1 MLSRVA
7 ASLYWLS
14 RYVERSDG
22 MLRMLKINYASSQ
35 DTLQEFTW
43 EPVIRIF
50 SSPEED
56 AAEKLENDSRNV
68 LKYMVTGKNN
78 ANSVFNIITL
88 ARENARSVQDHI
100 TKDLWQCLNEY
111 YHTVKDPKL
120 ERSLLREDPISV
132 LDVLIKQVML
142 YYGTVEIT
150 MERGE
155 GRSFMNIG
163 KYLERAIQ
171 SVDILDTKF
180 GSISDNP
187 DLLTDTTYWKH
198 LLLSLGGYE
207 LYLKT
212 YREGFEAENVLEQV
226 VLNNDFPR
234 SVIYS
239 VNNIQRYFDR
249 LKNNSNMED
258 FREMSFQI
266 GRLQSHIKYSSVRS
280 IRQEGLHIFLT
291 QIRSELYGIANSLNT
306 ACSNSTFTCPPFT
319 VTDPSGFTILP

>member
-7 ASLYWLS
+7 ASLYWQS
-14 RYVERSDG
+14 RYIERSDG

-35 DTLQEFTW
+35 DTVQEFTW

-50 SSPEED
+50 AGIEDEEEG
-56 AAEKLENDSRNV
+56 EKLENDSRAV
-68 LKYMVTGKNN
+68 LKYMVIGKNN
-78 ANSVFNIITL
+78 SNSVMNIITL
-88 ARENARSVQDHI
+88 ARENARSVQEHI

-111 YHTVKDPKL
+111 YHTVKDTRL
-120 ERSLLREDPISV
+120 ERSLQREDPISV

-239 VNNIQRYFDR
+239 VNNIQRYFER
-249 LKNNSNMED
+249 LQNDSNMED
-258 FREMSFQI
+258 FRDMTFKI
-266 GRLQSHIKYSSVRS
+266 GRLQSRIKYSSVRT
-280 IRQEGLHIFLT
+280 IRQEGLHTFLT
-291 QIRSELYGIANSLNT
+291 QIRSELYGIADALNEHYFANS
-306 ACSNSTFTCPPFT
+306 
-319 VTDPSGFTILP
+319 

>member
-7 ASLYWLS
+7 ASFYWLS
-14 RYVERSDG
+14 RYIERSDG

-35 DTLQEFTW
+35 DAVQQFTW

-50 SSPEED
+50 TGRSKE
-56 AAEKLENDSRNV
+56 AAKLNSNNSREVMKFLV
-68 LKYMVTGKNN
+68 LSKDNPN
-78 ANSVFNIITL
+78 AILSIITL
-88 ARENARSVQDHI
+88 ARENARSVQEHI
-100 TKDLWQCLNEY
+100 PKDLWQCLNEY
-111 YHTVKDPKL
+111 YHTVKDTRL
-120 ERSLLREDPISV
+120 ERALQREDPIGV
-132 LDVLIKQVML
+132 FDILIRQVML
-142 YYGTVEIT
+142 YYGTAEIS

-180 GSISDNP
+180 GSVDENP
-187 DLLTDTTYWKH
+187 DLLTDTSYWKH

-212 YREGFEAENVLEQV
+212 YREGFEASNILEQV

-239 VNNIQRYFDR
+239 VNNIQRYFER
-249 LKNNSNMED
+249 LKKESNLD
-258 FREMSFQI
+258 DYRELSFQI
-266 GRLQSHIKYSSVRS
+266 GRLQSRIKYSSVKN
-280 IRQEGLHIFLT
+280 IEQEGLHLFLT
-291 QIRSELYGIANSLNT
+291 QIRNELYGIGNSLNEHYF
-306 ACSNSTFTCPPFT
+306 ANS
-319 VTDPSGFTILP
+319 

>member
-7 ASLYWLS
+7 SSLYWLS

-22 MLRMLKINYASSQ
+22 ILRMLKINYASSQ
-35 DTLQEFTW
+35 DTVQEFTW
-43 EPVIRIF
+43 TPVVRIF
-50 SSPEED
+50 AGHDDEEIERLGNNTR
-56 AAEKLENDSRNV
+56 AV
-68 LKYMVTGKNN
+68 LKYMVIGKDNP
-78 ANSVFNIITL
+78 NSVMNIITL
-88 ARENARSVQDHI
+88 ARENARGVQEHI

-111 YHTVKDPKL
+111 YHTVKDSRL
-120 ERSLLREDPISV
+120 DTWLRREDPISI

-163 KYLERAIQ
+163 KYLERGIQ

-180 GSISDNP
+180 GSVDENP

-212 YREGFEAENVLEQV
+212 YRKGFEAENILEQV

-239 VNNIQRYFDR
+239 VNHIQRYFER
-249 LKNNSNMED
+249 LKNDSNID
-258 FREMSFQI
+258 DYREMAFYI
-266 GRLQSHIKYSSVRS
+266 GRLQSRIKYSSVKT
-280 IRQEGLHIFLT
+280 IREEGLHDFLT
-291 QIRSELYGIANSLNT
+291 QIRSELFGIGNKLNEHYFANS
-306 ACSNSTFTCPPFT
+306 
-319 VTDPSGFTILP
+319 

>member
-7 ASLYWLS
+7 ASFYWLS
-14 RYVERSDG
+14 RYIERSDG

-35 DTLQEFTW
+35 DTVQEFTW

-50 SSPEED
+50 AGLNVEGAD
-56 AAEKLENDSRNV
+56 QLENDSRSV

-78 ANSVFNIITL
+78 PNSILNIITL
-88 ARENARSVQDHI
+88 ARENARSVQEHI

-111 YHTVKDPKL
+111 YHVVKDQRV
-120 ERSLLREDPISV
+120 ERALQREDPIGI

-180 GSISDNP
+180 SSVSDNP
-187 DLLTDTTYWKH
+187 NLLTDTTYWKH

-212 YREGFEAENVLEQV
+212 YREGFEAENILEQV

-239 VNNIQRYFDR
+239 VNNIQRYFER
-249 LKNNSNMED
+249 LKNDTNVD
-258 FREMSFQI
+258 TFRDMSFQI
-266 GRLQSHIKYSSVRS
+266 GRLQSRIKYSSVKS
-280 IRQEGLHIFLT
+280 IRDEGLHGFLT
-291 QIRSELYGIANSLNT
+291 QIRSELYGVGNSLNEYYF
-306 ACSNSTFTCPPFT
+306 ANS
-319 VTDPSGFTILP
+319 

>member
-7 ASLYWLS
+7 ASFYWLS
-14 RYVERSDG
+14 RYIERSDG
-22 MLRMLKINYASSQ
+22 LLRMLKINYASSQ
-35 DTLQEFTW
+35 DTVQEFTW
-43 EPVIRIF
+43 EPVMRIF
-50 SSPEED
+50 AGLD
-56 AAEKLENDSRNV
+56 ADETDSLENDSRAV

-78 ANSVFNIITL
+78 SNSILNIITL
-88 ARENARSVQDHI
+88 ARENARGVQEHI

-111 YHTVKDPKL
+111 YHTVKDPRL
-120 ERSLLREDPISV
+120 DRALQREDPIGV

-155 GRSFMNIG
+155 GRAFMNIG

-180 GSISDNP
+180 SSISENP

-226 VLNNDFPR
+226 VLNVDFPR

-249 LKNNSNMED
+249 LKNESNVD
-258 FREMSFQI
+258 DYREMSFQI
-266 GRLQSHIKYSSVRS
+266 GRLQSRIKYSSVKS
-280 IRQEGLHIFLT
+280 IKTEGLHLFLT
-291 QIRSELYGIANSLNT
+291 QIRSELYSIGNSLNQHYF
-306 ACSNSTFTCPPFT
+306 ANS
-319 VTDPSGFTILP
+319 

>member
-1 MLSRVA
+1 
-7 ASLYWLS
+7 
-14 RYVERSDG
+14 

-35 DTLQEFTW
+35 DTVQEFTW

-50 SSPEED
+50 AGSDEE
-56 AAEKLENDSRNV
+56 ETGKIGNDSRAV
-68 LKYMVTGKNN
+68 LKYMVIGKENP
-78 ANSVFNIITL
+78 NSIVNIITL
-88 ARENARSVQDHI
+88 ARENARSVQEHI
-100 TKDLWQCLNEY
+100 PKDLWQCLNEY
-111 YHTVKDPKL
+111 YHTVKDTRL
-120 ERSLLREDPISV
+120 EKSLLRDDPIGV

-155 GRSFMNIG
+155 ARAFMNIG

-180 GSISDNP
+180 GSVSDNP
-187 DLLTDTTYWKH
+187 DLLTDTSYWKH

-212 YREGFEAENVLEQV
+212 YREGFEATNILEQV

-249 LKNNSNMED
+249 LKNDSTVED

-266 GRLQSHIKYSSVRS
+266 GRLESRIKYSSVKS
-280 IRQEGLHIFLT
+280 IEQDGLHTFLT
-291 QIRSELYGIANSLNT
+291 QIRSGLYGIGNALNEHYFANS
-306 ACSNSTFTCPPFT
+306 
-319 VTDPSGFTILP
+319 

>member
-7 ASLYWLS
+7 ASFYWLS
-14 RYVERSDG
+14 RYIERSDG

-35 DTLQEFTW
+35 DTVQEFTW

-50 SSPEED
+50 AGLDE
-56 AAEKLENDSRNV
+56 AEADKLDNDSRSV

-78 ANSVFNIITL
+78 PNSILNIITL
-88 ARENARSVQDHI
+88 ARENARGVQEHI

-111 YHTVKDPKL
+111 YHTVKDSRL
-120 ERSLLREDPISV
+120 ERSLQREDPIGV

-180 GSISDNP
+180 SSISDNP

-249 LKNNSNMED
+249 LKNDTNVDNY
-258 FREMSFQI
+258 REMSFQI
-266 GRLQSHIKYSSVRS
+266 GRLQSRIKYSSVRS
-280 IRQEGLHIFLT
+280 IRAEGLHVFLT
-291 QIRSELYGIANSLNT
+291 QIRTELYGVGNSLNEYYF
-306 ACSNSTFTCPPFT
+306 ANS
-319 VTDPSGFTILP
+319 

>member
-7 ASLYWLS
+7 ASFYWLS
-14 RYVERSDG
+14 RYIERSDG

-35 DTLQEFTW
+35 DTVLPFTW
-43 EPVIRIF
+43 DPVIRIYGGLGD
-50 SSPEED
+50 EEG
-56 AAEKLENDSRNV
+56 KSLGNDSRAV
-68 LKYMVTGKNN
+68 LKYLVTGKT
-78 ANSVFNIITL
+78 NSNSILNIITL
-88 ARENARSVQDHI
+88 ARENARSVQEHI

-111 YHTVKDPKL
+111 YHTIKDPKIEL
-120 ERSLLREDPISV
+120 ALQREDPITV
-132 LDVLIKQVML
+132 LDILIRQVML
-142 YYGTVEIT
+142 YYGTVEIS

-180 GSISDNP
+180 GSVSDNP

-234 SVIYS
+234 AVIYS
-239 VNNIQRYFDR
+239 VNNIARYFER
-249 LKNNSNMED
+249 LHNDSNLDD
-258 FREMSFQI
+258 FKDMSFQI
-266 GRLQSHIKYSSVRS
+266 GRLQSNIKYSSVKT
-280 IRQEGLHIFLT
+280 IKEEGLHQFLT
-291 QIRSELYGIANSLNT
+291 QIRGQLYGIGDALNNHYFANS
-306 ACSNSTFTCPPFT
+306 
-319 VTDPSGFTILP
+319 

>member
-22 MLRMLKINYASSQ
+22 ILRMLKINYASSQ
-35 DTLQEFTW
+35 DTVQEFTW

-50 SSPEED
+50 SGHDEET
-56 AAEKLENDSRNV
+56 EKLGNDSRAV
-68 LKYMVTGKNN
+68 IRYMVTGKTNG
-78 ANSVFNIITL
+78 NSVLNIITL
-88 ARENARSVQDHI
+88 ARENARGVQEHI

-111 YHTVKDPKL
+111 YHTIKDPRI
-120 ERSLLREDPISV
+120 ERALQREDPIGV

-163 KYLERAIQ
+163 KSLERAIQ

-239 VNNIQRYFDR
+239 VNHIQRYFER
-249 LKNNSNMED
+249 LKHDSNID
-258 FREMSFQI
+258 DYQQLSFQI
-266 GRLQSHIKYSSVRS
+266 GRLQSRIKYSSVKS
-280 IRQEGLHIFLT
+280 IEEDGLHQFLT
-291 QIRSELYGIANSLNT
+291 QTRTELFGIGNALSEHYFENS
-306 ACSNSTFTCPPFT
+306 
-319 VTDPSGFTILP
+319 

>member
-7 ASLYWLS
+7 ASFYWLS
-14 RYVERSDG
+14 RYIERSDG

-35 DTLQEFTW
+35 DTVQEFTW
-43 EPVIRIF
+43 EPVIRLY
-50 SSPEED
+50 SEAGDDETK
-56 AAEKLENDSRNV
+56 KLQNDSRAV
-68 LKYMVTGKNN
+68 LKYMVTGKE
-78 ANSVFNIITL
+78 NSNSILNIITL
-88 ARENARSVQDHI
+88 ARENARGVQEHI

-111 YHTVKDPKL
+111 YHTVKDTRL
-120 ERSLLREDPISV
+120 EKALQRDDPISV

-180 GSISDNP
+180 GSINDNP
-187 DLLTDTTYWKH
+187 DLLTDTSYWKH

-207 LYLKT
+207 LYIRT
-212 YREGFEAENVLEQV
+212 YREGFEASNILEQV

-249 LKNNSNMED
+249 LQNESNLDD
-258 FREMSFQI
+258 FREMSFRI
-266 GRLQSHIKYSSVRS
+266 GRLQSRIKYSSVKS
-280 IRQEGLHIFLT
+280 IEEEGLHLFLT
-291 QIRSELYGIANSLNT
+291 QIRSELYGIANALNEHYF
-306 ACSNSTFTCPPFT
+306 ANS
-319 VTDPSGFTILP
+319 

>member
-7 ASLYWLS
+7 ASLYWQS
-14 RYVERSDG
+14 RYIERSDG

-35 DTLQEFTW
+35 DAIQEFTW

-50 SSPEED
+50 AGLDDDEG
-56 AAEKLENDSRNV
+56 ATLGNDSRAV
-68 LKYMVTGKNN
+68 LKYMVMGKSNS
-78 ANSVFNIITL
+78 NSVLNIITL
-88 ARENARSVQDHI
+88 ARENARSVQEHI

-111 YHTVKDPKL
+111 YHTVKDSKL
-120 ERSLLREDPISV
+120 ERALQREDPISV

-239 VNNIQRYFDR
+239 VNNIQRYFER
-249 LKNNSNMED
+249 LQNDSNMED
-258 FREMSFQI
+258 FRDMTFKI
-266 GRLQSHIKYSSVRS
+266 GRLQSRIKYSSVKT
-280 IRQEGLHIFLT
+280 IRQEGLHAFLT
-291 QIRSELYGIANSLNT
+291 QIRGELYGIADALNEHYFANS
-306 ACSNSTFTCPPFT
+306 
-319 VTDPSGFTILP
+319 

>member
-7 ASLYWLS
+7 ASFYWLS
-14 RYVERSDG
+14 RYIERSDG

-35 DTLQEFTW
+35 DAVQEFTW

-50 SSPEED
+50 AGHDED
-56 AAEKLENDSRNV
+56 SEALEDNSRDV
-68 LKYMVTGKNN
+68 LKFMVTGKNN
-78 ANSVFNIITL
+78 SNSILNIITL
-88 ARENARSVQDHI
+88 ARENARSVQEHI
-100 TKDLWQCLNEY
+100 PKDLWQCLNEY
-111 YHTVKDPKL
+111 YHTVKDPRLDKAL
-120 ERSLLREDPISV
+120 QREDPIGL

-180 GSISDNP
+180 GSVGDNP
-187 DLLTDTTYWKH
+187 DLLTDTSYWKH

-212 YREGFEAENVLEQV
+212 YREGFEAANILEQV

-249 LKNNSNMED
+249 LKSDSNID
-258 FREMSFQI
+258 TFREMSFQI
-266 GRLQSHIKYSSVRS
+266 GRLQSRIKYSSVKT
-280 IRQEGLHIFLT
+280 IEQEGLHSFLT
-291 QIRSELYGIANSLNT
+291 QIRKELYGIGNALNEYYFANS
-306 ACSNSTFTCPPFT
+306 
-319 VTDPSGFTILP
+319 

>member
-1 MLSRVA
+1 
-7 ASLYWLS
+7 
-14 RYVERSDG
+14 VERSDG
-22 MLRMLKINYASSQ
+22 ILRMLKINYASSQ
-35 DTLQEFTW
+35 DTVQEFTW
-43 EPVIRIF
+43 EPVMRIF
-50 SSPEED
+50 AGLD
-56 AAEKLENDSRNV
+56 ADETDSLENDSRAV

-78 ANSVFNIITL
+78 SNSILNIITL
-88 ARENARSVQDHI
+88 ARENARGVQEHI

-111 YHTVKDPKL
+111 YHTVKDPRL
-120 ERSLLREDPISV
+120 DRALQREDPIGV

-155 GRSFMNIG
+155 GRAFMNIG

-180 GSISDNP
+180 SSISENP

-226 VLNNDFPR
+226 VLNVDFPR

-249 LKNNSNMED
+249 LKNESNVD
-258 FREMSFQI
+258 DYREMSFQI
-266 GRLQSHIKYSSVRS
+266 GRLQSRIKYSSVKS
-280 IRQEGLHIFLT
+280 IKQEGLHLFLT
-291 QIRSELYGIANSLNT
+291 QIRSELYSIGNSLNQHYF
-306 ACSNSTFTCPPFT
+306 ANS
-319 VTDPSGFTILP
+319 

>member
-7 ASLYWLS
+7 ASFYWLS
-14 RYVERSDG
+14 RYIERSDG

-35 DTLQEFTW
+35 DTVQEFTW

-50 SSPEED
+50 AGLED
-56 AAEKLENDSRNV
+56 DASTRLDNDSRAV
-68 LKYMVTGKNN
+68 LKYMVTGKTNS
-78 ANSVFNIITL
+78 NSVLNIITL
-88 ARENARSVQDHI
+88 ARENARGVQEHI

-111 YHTVKDPKL
+111 YHTVKDTRL
-120 ERSLLREDPISV
+120 EKALQREDPIGI
-132 LDVLIKQVML
+132 LDILIKQVML

-180 GSISDNP
+180 GSIDDNP

-212 YREGFEAENVLEQV
+212 YREGFEAENILEQV

-239 VNNIQRYFDR
+239 VNNIHRYFER
-249 LKNNSNMED
+249 LKNDSNVDD

-266 GRLQSHIKYSSVRS
+266 GRLQSRIKYSSVKS
-280 IRQEGLHIFLT
+280 IREEGLHTFLT
-291 QIRSELYGIANSLNT
+291 QIRSELYGIGNKLNEYYF
-306 ACSNSTFTCPPFT
+306 AHS
-319 VTDPSGFTILP
+319 

>member
-7 ASLYWLS
+7 ASFYWLS
-14 RYVERSDG
+14 RYIERSDG

-35 DTLQEFTW
+35 DTVQEFTW

-50 SSPEED
+50 
-56 AAEKLENDSRNV
+56 AGLHVAEADKLEYDSRSV

-78 ANSVFNIITL
+78 PNSILNIITL
-88 ARENARSVQDHI
+88 ARENARGVQEHI

-111 YHTVKDPKL
+111 YHAVKDPRV
-120 ERSLLREDPISV
+120 ERSLQREDPIGI

-180 GSISDNP
+180 SSVSDNP
-187 DLLTDTTYWKH
+187 NLLTDTTYWKH

-212 YREGFEAENVLEQV
+212 YREGFEAENILEQV

-249 LKNNSNMED
+249 LKNDTNVD
-258 FREMSFQI
+258 TFRDMSFQI
-266 GRLQSHIKYSSVRS
+266 GRLQSRIKYSSVRS
-280 IRQEGLHIFLT
+280 IRQEGLHTFLT
-291 QIRSELYGIANSLNT
+291 QIRSELYGVGNSLNEYYF
-306 ACSNSTFTCPPFT
+306 ANS
-319 VTDPSGFTILP
+319 

>member
-7 ASLYWLS
+7 ASFYWLS
-14 RYVERSDG
+14 RYIERSDG

-35 DTLQEFTW
+35 DAVQEFTW

-50 SSPEED
+50 AGEE
-56 AAEKLENDSRNV
+56 ASAENLGNDSRVV

-78 ANSVFNIITL
+78 SNSIVNIITL
-88 ARENARSVQDHI
+88 ARENARGVQEHI

-111 YHTVKDPKL
+111 YHTVKDPRLDK
-120 ERSLLREDPISV
+120 SLQRDDPIGV

-180 GSISDNP
+180 GSIDDNP

-198 LLLSLGGYE
+198 LLQSLGGYE

-212 YREGFEAENVLEQV
+212 YREGFESSNILEQV

-249 LKNNSNMED
+249 LKNDSNLD
-258 FREMSFQI
+258 DYREMSFRI
-266 GRLQSHIKYSSVRS
+266 GRLQSRIKYSSVKS
-280 IRQEGLHIFLT
+280 IENDGLHQFLT
-291 QIRSELYGIANSLNT
+291 QIRSELYGIANALNEHYF
-306 ACSNSTFTCPPFT
+306 ANS
-319 VTDPSGFTILP
+319 

>member
-35 DTLQEFTW
+35 DAVQQFSW
-43 EPVIRIF
+43 EPVIKIY
-50 SSPEED
+50 SGSDED
-56 AAEKLENDSRNV
+56 EALALDNNSRAV
-68 LKYMVTGKNN
+68 LKYMVLGKNN
-78 ANSVFNIITL
+78 TNSVLNIITL
-88 ARENARSVQDHI
+88 ARENARSVQEHI
-100 TKDLWQCLNEY
+100 TKDLWQCLNGY
-111 YHTVKDPKL
+111 YHVITDPKL
-120 ERSLLREDPISV
+120 DRSLQREDPISV
-132 LDVLIKQVML
+132 LNVLIREVML

-150 MERGE
+150 MERGQ

-171 SVDILDTKF
+171 SVDILDSKF
-180 GSISDNP
+180 DTLDENP
-187 DLLTDTTYWKH
+187 DLLADTTYWKY

-212 YREGFEAENVLEQV
+212 YPEGFEAENVLEQV
-226 VLNNDFPR
+226 VFNNDFPR
-234 SVIYS
+234 AVIYS
-239 VNNIQRYFDR
+239 VNNIQRYFER

-266 GRLQSHIKYSSVRS
+266 GRLQSRIKYSSVKS
-280 IRQEGLHIFLT
+280 IRQEGLHEFLK
-291 QIRSELYGIANSLNT
+291 QIRGELYGISNSLNEHYF
-306 ACSNSTFTCPPFT
+306 ANS
-319 VTDPSGFTILP
+319 

>member
-7 ASLYWLS
+7 ASFYWLS
-14 RYVERSDG
+14 RYIERSDG
-22 MLRMLKINYASSQ
+22 LLRMLKINYASSQ
-35 DTLQEFTW
+35 DTVQEFTW
-43 EPVIRIF
+43 EPVMRIF
-50 SSPEED
+50 AGLD
-56 AAEKLENDSRNV
+56 ADEAEALENDSRAV

-78 ANSVFNIITL
+78 SNSILNIITL
-88 ARENARSVQDHI
+88 ARENARGVQEHI

-111 YHTVKDPKL
+111 YHTVKDPRL
-120 ERSLLREDPISV
+120 DRALQREDPISV

-155 GRSFMNIG
+155 GRAFMNIG

-180 GSISDNP
+180 SSISENP

-212 YREGFEAENVLEQV
+212 YREGFESENVLEQV
-226 VLNNDFPR
+226 VLNVDFPR

-249 LKNNSNMED
+249 LKNESNVD
-258 FREMSFQI
+258 DYREMSFQI
-266 GRLQSHIKYSSVRS
+266 GRLQSRIKYSSVKS
-280 IRQEGLHIFLT
+280 IKAEGLHLFLT
-291 QIRSELYGIANSLNT
+291 QIRSELYSIGNSLNQHYF
-306 ACSNSTFTCPPFT
+306 ANS
-319 VTDPSGFTILP
+319 

>member
-1 MLSRVA
+1 MVSRVA
-7 ASLYWLS
+7 ASLYWQS
-14 RYVERSDG
+14 RYIERSDG

-35 DTLQEFTW
+35 DAIQEFTW
-43 EPVIRIF
+43 EPVLRIF
-50 SSPEED
+50 AGGDED
-56 AAEKLENDSRNV
+56 EQISETDSRAV
-68 LKYMVTGKNN
+68 LKYMVTGRGNS
-78 ANSVFNIITL
+78 NSVVNIITL
-88 ARENARSVQDHI
+88 ARENARGVQEHI

-111 YHTVKDPKL
+111 YHTVKDARL
-120 ERSLLREDPISV
+120 ERSLQREDPVSV
-132 LDVLIKQVML
+132 LDILIKQVML

-212 YREGFEAENVLEQV
+212 YREGFEAENVLEKV

-234 SVIYS
+234 AVIYS

-266 GRLQSHIKYSSVRS
+266 GRLQSRIKYSSVKS
-280 IRQEGLHIFLT
+280 ISDEGLHTFLY
-291 QIRSELYGIANSLNT
+291 QIRGELYGIGNRLNEYYF
-306 ACSNSTFTCPPFT
+306 AHS
-319 VTDPSGFTILP
+319 

>member
-1 MLSRVA
+1 
-7 ASLYWLS
+7 
-14 RYVERSDG
+14 

-35 DTLQEFTW
+35 DTVQEFTW

-50 SSPEED
+50 AGSDEE
-56 AAEKLENDSRNV
+56 ETGKIGNDSRAV
-68 LKYMVTGKNN
+68 LKYMVIGKDNP
-78 ANSVFNIITL
+78 NSIVNIITL
-88 ARENARSVQDHI
+88 ARENARSVQEHI
-100 TKDLWQCLNEY
+100 PKDLWQCLNEY
-111 YHTVKDPKL
+111 YHTVKDTRL
-120 ERSLLREDPISV
+120 EKALLRDDPIGV

-155 GRSFMNIG
+155 ARAFMNIG

-180 GSISDNP
+180 GSVSDNP
-187 DLLTDTTYWKH
+187 DLLTDTSYWKH

-212 YREGFEAENVLEQV
+212 YREGFEASNILEQV
-226 VLNNDFPR
+226 MLNNDFPR

-249 LKNNSNMED
+249 LKNDSTVED

-266 GRLQSHIKYSSVRS
+266 GRLESRIKYSSVKS
-280 IRQEGLHIFLT
+280 IEQDGLHTFLT
-291 QIRSELYGIANSLNT
+291 QIRSGLYGIGNALNEHYFANS
-306 ACSNSTFTCPPFT
+306 
-319 VTDPSGFTILP
+319 